1 MNPYSVEE
9 LVAKSVTSTARLCWW
24 ASRCRTSHVVVG
36 RVTNRGTH
44 DAFPV
49 IVVTEQ
55 FTQGEKLM
63 RRLSILL
70 ALIFASVTGASVWA
84 QDSAGAKRLTILT
97 FSQPVQ
103 LPGTTLPAGKYRFE
117 IANIDT
123 SANAVRVS
131 SENGE
136 KVLGTF
142 STIPSTMPQRDLQNQ
157 DSLVMFAERPAGQP
171 QAAREW
177 FYPGRSIGSEFV
189 YPKDQAAA
197 LAKANKTSVAA
208 SDGDKTGRVDQTGT
222 FKTE

>member
-1 MNPYSVEE
+1 
-9 LVAKSVTSTARLCWW
+9 
-24 ASRCRTSHVVVG
+24 
-36 RVTNRGTH
+36 
-44 DAFPV
+44 
-49 IVVTEQ
+49 
-55 FTQGEKLM
+55 
-63 RRLSILL
+63 
-70 ALIFASVTGASVWA
+70 
-84 QDSAGAKRLTILT
+84 
-97 FSQPVQ
+97 VQ